1 MKFLLINLA
10 LLSCFILK
18 AGADSNTGNISGYI
32 YDKSNGEAI
41 IGANVYIEGA
51 SYGSSTNQSG
61 YYVIP
66 KIPAGSY
73 NLIVDYLGYVKSVN
87 KIIIKNGEREKLDV
101 YLKEDIL
108 QAETIVVVADSIPT
122 IEKLY
127 NKPISEIYLNAK
139 QIQQIPQAVEA
150 DLMRSLQTLPGI
162 MPVSDFSSELYVRG
176 GTADQNLYLLDG
188 TDVYNPEHAF
198 GFFSTFNTDAIKQVN
213 ISKGGFGAEYG
224 GRLSSVVDVTNLDGN
239 REEFEGSI
247 AVSLLSAKTTLQ
259 MPVGS
264 FGSISGSV
272 RRTYFDK
279 TVANY
284 IDDVPDYY
292 FYDGNIKG
300 FFELGSRDK
309 LTLSAYGGRDYLD
322 LNFNED
328 AEDKTGLNYDWGNKT
343 GSIRWTHIFSPTVFS
358 NFWMTNSRFSS
369 HFNLDEFNV
378 REDNVVMDFTLK
390 GNIEYHYSNAWSGK
404 FGFEQKYLRI
414 RYGQDFPGGEVDEK
428 ANPVHYATYIQGNWH
443 PNWRWDIQAGLR
455 YNYFDTDTVYQNF
468 SPRFSAKYR
477 LTEKSNLKF
486 ASGIYYQYLHR
497 VPRFITSDIW
507 TNSNRFDKP
516 SQATH
521 FILGYQ
527 QEINKD
533 YEFEIESYYKE
544 YKNVYSF
551 NQNFL
556 TELSA
561 QRYNENDEPVYDVTK
576 GIFNRG
582 DGNSYGIE
590 FILRKDVG
598 FVTGWLG
605 YSLSKTKYK
614 IDGINGGK
622 SFYPRHDRTSMLNL
636 VSTFNLSGKPKNI
649 YKGTWHV
656 GFNLVY
662 STGQPYTEPGSG
674 YIIGSTPNSPERYVE
689 YAPTSINNIRFP
701 DYARMDISLSYRKKF
716 KPFDLETYIQIYNA
730 GNRKN
735 VWFVDYKYDKGIP
748 DAEEVYMMPL
758 LPTFGFSINF

>member
-1 MKFLLINLA
+1 MKLFIVNLVLISIFFLKVNA
-10 LLSCFILK
+10 Q
-18 AGADSNTGNISGYI
+18 SNIGNVSGYV
-32 YDKSNGEAI
+32 YDMSNGEAI
-41 IGANVYIEGA
+41 IGANVYMEGA

-73 NLIVDYLGYVKSVN
+73 TLLVDYLGYKQSIN
-87 KIIIKNGEREKLDV
+87 KIIIKNGDRKKLDI
-101 YLKEDIL
+101 YLEEDIL
-108 QAETIVVVADSIPT
+108 QTETIVVIADSIPT

-127 NKPISEIYLNAK
+127 NKPISEIHLNAK

-213 ISKGGFGAEYG
+213 VSKGGFGAEYG
-224 GRLSSVVDVTNLDGN
+224 GRLSSVVDVINLDGN
-239 REEFEGSI
+239 REEFEGSLAI
-247 AVSLLSAKTTLQ
+247 SLLSARTTLQ

-328 AEDKTGLNYDWGNKT
+328 AEEKVGFSYDWGNKT

-358 NFWMTNSRFSS
+358 NFWITNSRFSS
-369 HFNLDEFNV
+369 YFDMDEFNV
-378 REDNVVMDFTLK
+378 FEGNIVMDFTLK
-390 GNIEYHYSNAWSGK
+390 GNIEYHYSNQIGAK
-404 FGFEQKYLRI
+404 FGFEQKYIRI
-414 RYGQDFPGGEVDEK
+414 KYEQDFPGGEVDAK
-428 ANPVHYATYIQGNWH
+428 AKPEHYATYFQTNWR
-443 PNWRWDIQAGLR
+443 PTWRWDIEAGLR
-455 YNYFDTDTVYQNF
+455 YNYFDADTSYHNF
-468 SPRFSAKYR
+468 SPRLSAKYR
-477 LTEKSNLKF
+477 LTDKSNLK
-486 ASGIYYQYLHR
+486 AAAGIFHQYLHR
-497 VPRFITSDIW
+497 IPRFITSDIW
-507 TNSNRFDKP
+507 TISNKFHEP
-516 SQATH
+516 SSATH
-521 FILGYQ
+521 YILGYQ
-527 QEINKD
+527 QEISKD
-533 YEFEIESYYKE
+533 YEFEIETYYKE
-544 YKNVYSF
+544 YENVLSF
-551 NQNFL
+551 NHNFITDL
-556 TELSA
+556 TTD
-561 QRYNENDEPVYDVTK
+561 RYNSDGEPIYDVTE
-576 GIFNRG
+576 GLFNRG
-582 DGNSYGIE
+582 NGHSYGVELIV
-590 FILRKDVG
+590 RKDVG
-598 FVTGWLG
+598 FITGWAG
-605 YSLSKTKYK
+605 YALSKTKYK
-614 IDGINGGK
+614 IDDINGGK
-622 SFYPRHDRTSMLNL
+622 SFYPRHDRTSMLNI
-636 VSTFNLSGKPKNI
+636 VSTFNLSGKPKDI
-649 YKGTWHV
+649 YKGTWHIGLNFV
-656 GFNLVY
+656 H

-674 YIIGSTPNSPERYVE
+674 YIIWSTPTAPEGYVE

-701 DYARMDISLSYRKKF
+701 DYARMDISLIYRKKF
-716 KPFDLETYIQIYNA
+716 KLLALETYIQVYNV

-735 VWFVDYKYDKGIP
+735 VWFVDYQYENGIP
-748 DAEEVYMMPL
+748 DAEEIYMIPL
-758 LPTFGFSINF
+758 LPTLGINIKF